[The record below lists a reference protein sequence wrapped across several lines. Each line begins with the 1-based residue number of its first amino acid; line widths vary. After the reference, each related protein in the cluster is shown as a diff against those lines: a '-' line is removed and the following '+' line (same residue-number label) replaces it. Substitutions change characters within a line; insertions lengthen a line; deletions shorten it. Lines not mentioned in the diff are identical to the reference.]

1 MVFRKNGEDKL
12 EVGRIALIEV
22 LKACTAMTDECNS
35 RELVRLEDGALAIVM
50 LPMGDMVETV
60 IDVKMLVVLTGTG
73 ITVKVVALAE
83 AKGVDKR
90 GATVVVFEAVRT
102 ESVEE
107 ELAGREVKVEAGAL
121 LVELTGIAEDEK
133 VELLDIE
140 VLDVKVLEVVC
151 SGIET
156 VIVSK

>member
-1 MVFRKNGEDKL
+1 M
-12 EVGRIALIEV
+12 ALIEV
-22 LKACTAMTDECNS
+22 LKAGTATMDEGKT
-35 RELVRLEDGALAIVM
+35 RKLVRFEDGALAIVV
-50 LPMGDMVETV
+50 LPTGDTLETV
-60 IDVKMLVVLTGTG
+60 IDIKVLVALTGTG
-73 ITVKVVALAE
+73 TTVKVVALAD

-90 GATVVVFEAVRT
+90 GATVIVFDAVRT

-107 ELAGREVKVEAGAL
+107 QLAGREVEVEAGAL
-121 LVELTGIAEDEK
+121 LVELTAIAEDEK

-140 VLDVKVLEVVC
+140 VLDVKVLDIKVLDVVG